1 MRELE
6 RELGLLNKQ
15 GNCCGF
21 DVSLSQCHA
30 LVEIGRAKKVSLKE
44 LANIIALD
52 ISTMSRT
59 VDNLV
64 KKGYVVKKSSSL
76 DRRSVEIELT
86 NNGLLLFNDIEDS
99 MNKNFEEVFDRIS
112 NEEKKNVINS
122 LQIIIN
128 AFKKEECN
136 CNKSTCYCDNK

>member
-1 MRELE
+1 
-6 RELGLLNKQ
+6 
-15 GNCCGF
+15 
-21 DVSLSQCHA
+21 
-30 LVEIGRAKKVSLKE
+30 
-44 LANIIALD
+44 
-52 ISTMSRT
+52 MSRT